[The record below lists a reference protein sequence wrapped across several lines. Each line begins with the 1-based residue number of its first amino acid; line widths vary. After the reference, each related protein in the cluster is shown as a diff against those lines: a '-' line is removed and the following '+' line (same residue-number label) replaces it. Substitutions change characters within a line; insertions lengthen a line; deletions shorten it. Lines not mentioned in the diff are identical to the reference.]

1 MFSFL
6 NFRYFRYASRSG
18 KWSTVRKEH
27 LKKQPAC
34 AACGKTSKLEVH
46 HIKPVHKF
54 PELELDP
61 DNLITLC
68 ADPCHIIFGH
78 LKYWKS
84 WNAEV
89 VTDCHSYYTKLKNRP

>member
-1 MFSFL
+1 MFSFFS
-6 NFRYFRYASRSG
+6 FRYFRYARRSS
-18 KWSTVRKEH
+18 KWSAVRKEH
-27 LKKQPAC
+27 LKKQPCC

-46 HIKPVHKF
+46 HIRPVHKF

-78 LKYWKS
+78 LKNWKS
-84 WNAEV
+84 WNLEV
-89 VTDCHSYYTKLKNRP
+89 ATHCHRYYSKLINRP